1 MKERI
6 TPDIQKDIIMAK
18 KLVRL
23 ENQKMIGGVCAGLA
37 DHMDLDIS
45 LVRILFVA
53 VAFITAILPM
63 MIFYIIAW
71 IVIPVGKPVE
81 GAKDEPAGGKEGQAE
96 KKE

>member
-1 MKERI
+1 
-6 TPDIQKDIIMAK
+6 MAK

-37 DHMDLDIS
+37 EHLEIDIS

-63 MIFYIIAW
+63 VLFYIVAW
-71 IVIPVGKPVE
+71 IVIPPGKKVE
-81 GAKDEPAGGKEGQAE
+81 VTEGEPPAVKSDQTE
-96 KKE
+96 K

>member
-1 MKERI
+1 MTDRI

-63 MIFYIIAW
+63 VIFYIIAW
-71 IVIPVGKPVE
+71 IVIPVEKPDPRVM
-81 GAKDEPAGGKEGQAE
+81 DEPAGGKESQAE

>member
-1 MKERI
+1 
-6 TPDIQKDIIMAK
+6 MAK

-37 DHMDLDIS
+37 DYMDLDIS

-63 MIFYIIAW
+63 VIFYIIAW

-81 GAKDEPAGGKEGQAE
+81 SVKDEPAGGKGGQTE